1 MSKSKIVNSLILAT
15 FLFTLPER
23 IARHAAN
30 YLTGSHTLQQLVG
43 LLQGVALQDHAIHGE
58 ELVTCTTQS
67 GVFSE
72 SQER

>member
-1 MSKSKIVNSLILAT
+1 MSKSKIVNSLILAS

-23 IARHAAN
+23 IARHTAN
-30 YLTGSHTLQQLVG
+30 YLTGSNTLQQIVR
-43 LLQGVALQDHAIHGE
+43 LLQGVALQDDAIDGE
-58 ELVTCTTQS
+58 ELVTCRTQS